1 MIQRVNKRETRFFTY
16 NLPLFSL
23 FLWQF
28 DRIFVL
34 LPSSFDTAPV
44 VSGVALHY
52 QRKIQ

>member
-1 MIQRVNKRETRFFTY
+1 MKNTCKM
-16 NLPLFSL
+16 PLFLS

-28 DRIFVL
+28 AIKLVL